1 MDYDGIVRM
10 RMGMKKVRMGLKRVK
25 IMMDFSG

>member
-10 RMGMKKVRMGLKRVK
+10 RMGIKKVRMGLKRVK

>member
-1 MDYDGIVRM
+1 VDYDGIVRM